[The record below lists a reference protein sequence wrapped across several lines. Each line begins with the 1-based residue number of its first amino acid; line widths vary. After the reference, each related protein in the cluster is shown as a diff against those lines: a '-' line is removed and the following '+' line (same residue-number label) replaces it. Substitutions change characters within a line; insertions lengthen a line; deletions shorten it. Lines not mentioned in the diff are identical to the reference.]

1 MRQRKY
7 TLPRHTN
14 LAKQGTR
21 TSAFLVDVAIFLAFT
36 LAFFFGCFKL
46 IFNFKINPNQNYL
59 YNERLYSGLY
69 VEEDNGTTGIIK
81 NGSIEDY
88 VGALDYYYM
97 HYLTGDNLKVK
108 EGFEASKDRQENY
121 TYEWFNKNILVI
133 NEEDPTSYFVY
144 QKDGEINNKNV
155 IGVKNPDLEQ
165 DIVLEYIAQRYS
177 TLALNDFNDNES
189 IAKATNYVW
198 FYITLATSLSLFV
211 AGICTYIV
219 IPIIFK
225 NGQTAG
231 KKIFK
236 LILADSDGYKMRN
249 SQLIMRY
256 MPLGIVV
263 LSLIL
268 LAPLNLY
275 IPLTICLIIFLVSFA
290 LSMSSPKKMSLH
302 DFTARTIVVDFKT
315 SIIFDNELEEEQYIF
330 KEDNPDLVNEGIEV
344 DECGEEPEL
353 RYEK

>member
-1 MRQRKY
+1 MGLSPMDDLKRFIARDDLTVSQAMQRIDANSGGI
-7 TLPRHTN
+7 L
-14 LAKQGTR
+14 
-21 TSAFLVDVAIFLAFT
+21 FLVSET
-36 LAFFFGCFKL
+36 
-46 IFNFKINPNQNYL
+46 
-59 YNERLYSGLY
+59 
-69 VEEDNGTTGIIK
+69 
-81 NGSIEDY
+81 
-88 VGALDYYYM
+88 GALTGCITDGDVRR
-97 HYLTGDNLKVK
+97 YLLAGGKMD
-108 EGFEASKDRQENY
+108 A
-121 TYEWFNKNILVI
+121 
-133 NEEDPTSYFVY
+133 
-144 QKDGEINNKNV
+144 
-155 IGVKNPDLEQ
+155 
-165 DIVLEYIAQRYS
+165 
-177 TLALNDFNDNES
+177 LALNAANRAPKVAHSEKE
-189 IAKATNYVW
+189 ARM
-198 FYITLATSLSLFV
+198 LFHKRD
-211 AGICTYIV
+211 YIV